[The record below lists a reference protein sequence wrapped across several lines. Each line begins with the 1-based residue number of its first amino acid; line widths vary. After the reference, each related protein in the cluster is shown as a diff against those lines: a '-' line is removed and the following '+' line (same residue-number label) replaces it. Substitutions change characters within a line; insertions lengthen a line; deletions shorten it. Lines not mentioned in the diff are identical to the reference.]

1 MTLIHMN
8 FNVKELVFNPEGLIP
23 VVVQDQAT
31 KAVLMLAYMNEEA
44 IGITLRD
51 KVATYYS
58 RSRQALWK
66 KGETSGHIQRVLG
79 LSYDCDS
86 DALLL
91 TVEQVGVACH
101 THSMSCFFNS
111 VIDEQQATQNPY
123 VLNELYA
130 TIKERKQYPV
140 EGSYTNYLFTKG
152 IDKILKKV
160 GEETAEVII
169 ASKNHSIPEMTL
181 EISDLVYHVM
191 VLMVNEG
198 ITLPMIAEELSKRRQ
213 LKAGK

>member
-1 MTLIHMN
+1 MTTTPMN
-8 FNVKELVFNPEGLIP
+8 FNVNELVFNPEGLIP
-23 VVVQDQAT
+23 VVVQEANT
-31 KAVLMLAYMNEEA
+31 KEVLMLAYMNEEA
-44 IGITLRD
+44 IQITLRD

-58 RSRQALWK
+58 RSRKALWK
-66 KGETSGHIQRVLG
+66 KGETSGHIQHVLG

-91 TVEQVGVACH
+91 SVKQIGVACH
-101 THSMSCFFNS
+101 TNHMSCFFNQ
-111 VIDEQQATQNPY
+111 VLDDQKVTQNRY
-123 VLNELYA
+123 VLEELYA
-130 TIKERKQYPV
+130 TIEERKNHPI
-140 EGSYTNYLFTKG
+140 EGSYTNYLFNKG

-198 ITLPMIAEELSKRRQ
+198 ITLPIIADELSKRRQ

>member
-1 MTLIHMN
+1 MN
-8 FNVKELVFNPEGLIP
+8 LNIKELVFNQEGLIP
-23 VVVQDQAT
+23 VVVQEST
-31 KAVLMLAYMNEEA
+31 SKAVLMLAYMNQEA
-44 IGITLRD
+44 IEITLQD

-66 KGETSGHIQRVLG
+66 KGETSGHIQQVEG

-91 TVEQVGVACH
+91 TVKQVGVACH
-101 THSMSCFFNS
+101 TNHMSCFFNQ
-111 VIDEQQATQNPY
+111 VFDEQTENQYPF
-123 VLNELYA
+123 VLDELYA
-130 TIKERKQYPV
+130 TIEERKKHPV
-140 EGSYTNYLFTKG
+140 EGSYTQYLFTKG

-169 ASKNHSIPEMTL
+169 AAKNHSKPEMTL

-191 VLMVNEG
+191 VLMVHEG
-198 ITLPMIAEELSKRRQ
+198 ITLEMIAEELSKRRQ

>member
-1 MTLIHMN
+1 MN
-8 FNVKELVFNPEGLIP
+8 FNVEQLVFNNEGLIP
-23 VVVQDQAT
+23 VVVQESTT
-31 KAVLMLAYMNEEA
+31 KAVLMLAYMNKEA
-44 IGITLRD
+44 ILITLKD

-58 RSRQALWK
+58 RSRKVLWK
-66 KGETSGHIQRVLG
+66 KGETSGHIQIVEG

-91 TVEQVGVACH
+91 TVKQVGVACH
-101 THSMSCFFNS
+101 TNHMSCFFNTVMDEK
-111 VIDEQQATQNPY
+111 VIDENQFI
-123 VLNELYA
+123 LDELYA
-130 TIKERKQYPV
+130 TIEERKSNPI

-198 ITLPMIAEELSKRRQ
+198 ITLDMIGEELAKRRQ
-213 LKAGK
+213 LKASK